1 MGEHFVYIVKCA
13 DDTLY
18 TGYAK
23 DVAKRLE
30 KHNSGMGAKYTRNRR
45 PVELMYHE
53 AHNTRSEAL
62 KREHAIKKLSRQE
75 KLALIRRDGCATLYH
90 GDAAR
95 QPRRHDLQGG

>member
-1 MGEHFVYIVKCA
+1 MGKHFVYIVKCA

-23 DVAKRLE
+23 DVSKRLE
-30 KHNSGMGAKYTRNRR
+30 KHNSGRGAKYTRSRG
-45 PVELMYHE
+45 PVELLYHE
-53 AHNTRSEAL
+53 GHDTKGEAL
-62 KREHAIKKLSRQE
+62 KREHAIKKLTRQE

-95 QPRRHDLQGG
+95 QSGRHDLQGG